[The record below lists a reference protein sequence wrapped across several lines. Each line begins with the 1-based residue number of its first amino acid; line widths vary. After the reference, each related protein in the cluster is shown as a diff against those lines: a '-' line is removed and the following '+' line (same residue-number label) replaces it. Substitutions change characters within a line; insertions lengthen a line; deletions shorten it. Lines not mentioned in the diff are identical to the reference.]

1 MSYPIKTLGQLRP
14 ILQGF
19 RKEAGFTQAAMASQ
33 LGITQQSYAQIEA
46 NPASTSV
53 ERLYKIMRLLNVELV
68 LAHEPPQ
75 AGDATQAEQPKK
87 AQTLRKIVPPS
98 EKKEP
103 W

>member
-14 ILQGF
+14 VLQGF
-19 RKEAGFTQAAMASQ
+19 RKEAGVTQAAMASQ

-68 LAHEPPQ
+68 LAHEQSDAGGAIQPDKSKKPQ
-75 AGDATQAEQPKK
+75 AP
-87 AQTLRKIVPPS
+87 RKVVPPS
-98 EKKEP
+98 AKKES